1 MIQREEIL
9 EKSKEFGISP
19 NNVQRDYLFG
29 WILHGLYNKSDLSK
43 HFILKGGNCF
53 RKAYFESTRYS
64 NDLDFSVLS
73 ELPKEKI
80 GAELNLVCKSI
91 QQATG
96 IVFEIEKTKIESKR
110 GFDPSQQILEAKL
123 YFKDFFGNS
132 DRFSIS
138 SKLDITQ
145 FDQIYLPIQ
154 DRNLIHPYSDRDSC
168 PALLKCWKLE
178 EMLGAKLKCLLQR
191 RHIADFFDLIYS
203 VFLNR
208 ELAVNKSEILSTF
221 LKRTIFSP
229 SPTVAKSLLLDLPFG
244 YFKEVWKKY
253 IICPRQSEF
262 EFENGLSHFQTL
274 MSELFA
280 AFSPNRS
287 TLSFYP
293 SKFRTLIMEAGQSQ
307 TLLNVVYDG
316 IERPIEPYALLYKT
330 RKDGHSEEYWW
341 VYDRKGGSTSGPGF
355 KWFVNSK
362 VGSIEKTDEK
372 FEPQQEIL
380 LSKSG
385 EAPEI
390 PYFTNSSGRRFGNF
404 RRPTMGYRT
413 QGGRSIFGVTKQ
425 KNKPGWVF
433 VFQCNYCGK
442 KFRRAKNDSALNA
455 HKDKYG
461 NKCYGRRGFLV
472 DQKYEY

>member
-29 WILHGLYNKSDLSK
+29 WLLHGIYNKSDLSN

-73 ELPKEKI
+73 ELSKEKI
-80 GAELNLVCKSI
+80 GSELALVCQSI
-91 QQATG
+91 QEATG

-110 GFDPSQQILEAKL
+110 GFEPSQQILEAKV

-145 FDQIYLPIQ
+145 FDKIYLPIQ
-154 DRNLIHPYSDRDSC
+154 DRNLIHPYSDRESC
-168 PALLKCWKLE
+168 PAKLKCWKME
-178 EMLGAKLKCLLQR
+178 EMLGSKLKCLLQR

-203 VFLNR
+203 VFINQ
-208 ELAVNKSEILSTF
+208 ELAVDKSEIISTF

-253 IICPRQSEF
+253 IVCPRRSEF

-274 MSELFA
+274 MSDLFA
-280 AFSPNRS
+280 SFSPNRS
-287 TLSFYP
+287 SLAFFP
-293 SKFRTLIMEAGQSQ
+293 SKFRTPIMEAGQSQ

-316 IERPIEPYALLYKT
+316 IERPIEPYALLFKT

-341 VYDRKGGSTSGPGF
+341 VYDRKGGATSGPNF

-362 VGSIEKTDEK
+362 VSSIENTDVK

-385 EAPEI
+385 EAPES
-390 PYFTNSSGRRFGNF
+390 PYFSNTQDRRFGII
-404 RRPTMGYRT
+404 RRPSIARRSRT
-413 QGGRSIFGVTKQ
+413 SRSIYGISRP
-425 KNKPGWVF
+425 KNKSGWIYI
-433 VFQCNYCGK
+433 FQCNYCEK
-442 KFRRAKNDSALNA
+442 KFRRTKNDSGLNE

-461 NKCYGRRGFLV
+461 NKCYGRRGYLI

>member
-29 WILHGLYNKSDLSK
+29 WLLHGIYNKSDLSK

-73 ELPKEKI
+73 ELSKEKI
-80 GAELNLVCKSI
+80 GSELNSVCQSI
-91 QQATG
+91 QDATG
-96 IVFEIEKTKIESKR
+96 IAFEMEKTKIENKR
-110 GFDPSQQILEAKL
+110 GFEPSQQILEAKV

-145 FDQIYLPIQ
+145 FDKIYLPVQ
-154 DRNLIHPYSDRDSC
+154 DRNLIHPYSDRESC
-168 PALLKCWKLE
+168 QASLKCWKLE
-178 EMLGAKLKCLLQR
+178 EMLGTKLKCLLQR
-191 RHIADFFDLIYS
+191 QHIADFFDLIYS
-203 VFLNR
+203 VFINR
-208 ELAVNKSEILSTF
+208 ELAVEKSEIISTF

-253 IICPRQSEF
+253 IVCPRQSEF
-262 EFENGLSHFQTL
+262 EFDNGLSHFQTL
-274 MSELFA
+274 MNELFA
-280 AFSPNRS
+280 SFSPNRS
-287 TLSFYP
+287 TLAFFP
-293 SKFRTLIMEAGQSQ
+293 SKFRTPIMEAGQSQ
-307 TLLNVVYDG
+307 TLLKVVYDG
-316 IERPIEPYALLYKT
+316 IERQIEPYALLFKT

-341 VYDRKGGSTSGPGF
+341 VYDRIGGATSGPSF

-362 VGSIEKTDEK
+362 VSSIEKTDVK

-385 EAPEI
+385 EAPES
-390 PYFTNSSGRRFGNF
+390 PYFYNTSEKRFGII
-404 RRPTMGYRT
+404 RRPSIGRIPQRT
-413 QGGRSIFGVTKQ
+413 RSIYGISRQ
-425 KNKPGWVF
+425 KNKSGWVYI
-433 VFQCNYCGK
+433 FQCNYCEK
-442 KFRRAKNDSALNA
+442 KFRRTKNESVLNE

-461 NKCYGRRGFLV
+461 NRCYGRRGYLV